1 MTANAYQPDSGPV
14 IEVDI
19 AAVEKNARTIAGL
32 CGDHG
37 ISVTRS
43 PK

>member
-19 AAVEKNARTIAGL
+19 AAVEKTP
-32 CGDHG
+32 
-37 ISVTRS
+37 VPS
-43 PK
+43 PGSAETTESR